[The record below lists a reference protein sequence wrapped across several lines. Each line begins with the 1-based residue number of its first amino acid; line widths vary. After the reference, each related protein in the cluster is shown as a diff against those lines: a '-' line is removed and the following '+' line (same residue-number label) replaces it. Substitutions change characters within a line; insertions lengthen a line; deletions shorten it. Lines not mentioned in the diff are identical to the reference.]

1 MMHMIVSAIV
11 HGVVFGGIRE
21 TMHGLGVR
29 GIVAYVVTGLI
40 AAVVLRA
47 IFRRRRYRRRW

>member
-11 HGVVFGGIRE
+11 HGVVYGVIRE

-40 AAVVLRA
+40 AAVVLHA
-47 IFRRRRYRRRW
+47 IFRCRRYRRR